1 MGRIGQGATSKAA
14 RAGSL
19 VIDRWI
25 DLIRRCC
32 LVACVTLLLS

>member
-1 MGRIGQGATSKAA
+1 MGRIGQGATRKAA
-14 RAGSL
+14 RAGLL

-32 LVACVTLLLS
+32 LVVCVMPLIS